1 MIQEIIQE
9 YAKAENLSIFKYKKL
24 FKIVVIN
31 KIDNLS
37 YSAQAS
43 LRRTMEKYAD
53 ICKFIFIGDQL
64 SKVIEPLRSRC
75 LLIRVPLPTKNQI
88 IESLMQISIR
98 EDIKISIDDY
108 NSILDGCDYQVNNA
122 IWYLEAKR
130 YGVENNSSWL
140 DIIKNMVD
148 LFFNIDHHDTQNVK
162 NIEIDFKPN
171 DILNFL
177 KKIREYFYILFIT
190 NLDIKKILN
199 HFMSEFIG
207 RIEDLELKF
216 NIINVIS
223 EYEVRICE
231 GTRYIVHVEAM
242 MIKLLKI
249 VNKGNIKSIA
259 NSNDLT
265 GISV

>member
-1 MIQEIIQE
+1 
-9 YAKAENLSIFKYKKL
+9 
-24 FKIVVIN
+24 
-31 KIDNLS
+31 
-37 YSAQAS
+37 
-43 LRRTMEKYAD
+43 
-53 ICKFIFIGDQL
+53 
-64 SKVIEPLRSRC
+64 
-75 LLIRVPLPTKNQI
+75 
-88 IESLMQISIR
+88 
-98 EDIKISIDDY
+98 
-108 NSILDGCDYQVNNA
+108 
-122 IWYLEAKR
+122 
-130 YGVENNSSWL
+130 
-140 DIIKNMVD
+140 MVD